1 MSASEA
7 GVAEQVK
14 KLSVNDS
21 SNDAVKPNK
30 KENKKSKQQ
39 SLYLDPEPTFIEE
52 RIEMFDRLQKEY
64 NDKVASMP
72 RVPLKIVL
80 KDGAVKEATSWETT
94 PMDIAKGISKSLAD
108 RLCISKING
117 QLWDLDRPFEGEANE
132 EIKLELLDFESDE
145 GKKVFGIRLPTSWVN
160 LVSAT

>member
-80 KDGAVKEATSWETT
+80 KDGAVKEATSW
-94 PMDIAKGISKSLAD
+94 
-108 RLCISKING
+108 
-117 QLWDLDRPFEGEANE
+117 
-132 EIKLELLDFESDE
+132 
-145 GKKVFGIRLPTSWVN
+145 
-160 LVSAT
+160 

>member
-30 KENKKSKQQ
+30 KENKKSKQ
-39 SLYLDPEPTFIEE
+39 
-52 RIEMFDRLQKEY
+52 MFDRLQKEY

-108 RLCISKING
+108 RLCISKVNG

-145 GKKVFGIRLPTSWVN
+145 GKKVFWHS
-160 LVSAT
+160 SAHVLGESCEMGSFMKWLLEIV